1 MQSKEKTSNKEIN
14 ALQGKNTKAQEHTAA
29 NIGISDKKV
38 ASSAMMLNILLA
50 DEMVLYTKTRNYHWN
65 VEGMQFIELHKLFE
79 EQYDQLAESIDEIAE
94 RIRQLGHYA
103 VGSMKGFLAITNLE
117 ESDDNVETAAE
128 MLRNLVNDHEA
139 IIRYIREN
147 IDKTAE
153 DFNDI
158 GTSDFITGLME
169 QHEKM
174 AWMLRAHLG

>member
-1 MQSKEKTSNKEIN
+1 MQAKEKNMKIKEN
-14 ALQGKNTKAQEHTAA
+14 TAA
-29 NIGISDKKV
+29 NIGISDKNV

-65 VEGMQFIELHKLFE
+65 VVGMEFIQLHKLFE

-103 VGSMKGFLAITNLE
+103 VGSMKGFLSITNLL
-117 ESDDNVETAAE
+117 ESENDVENASD
-128 MLRNLVNDHEA
+128 MIRNLVNDHET
-139 IIRYIREN
+139 IIRYLREN
-147 IDKTAE
+147 INKTA
-153 DFNDI
+153 DDYKDI